1 MEMVQLA
8 RPKKFRKVCA
18 EPKCNLFIPKMEGK
32 SYEDGDIEKVNL
44 TVEEFEVIR
53 LIDYRNLDQVET
65 AEKMEIA
72 RSTVQR
78 IYKDAREK
86 IADAIINAKALE
98 ISGGQYRLC
107 EDYFIV
113 EECPDCPSQIKCRRR
128 GEEK

>member
-1 MEMVQLA
+1 MA
-8 RPKKFRKVCA
+8 RPKKFRKVCC
-18 EPKCNLFIPKMEGK
+18 EPKYTKFAPK
-32 SYEDGDIEKVNL
+32 IEENTEKEEKDTVVM

-53 LIDYRNLDQVET
+53 LIDFRNMEQIET

-86 IADAIINAKALE
+86 IADMLINGKTLK
-98 ISGGQYRLC
+98 IQGGQYRLC

-113 EECPDCPSQIKCRRR
+113 EECPDCPEQIKHKSRNKR
-128 GEEK
+128 KQ